1 MEIGLKTRGILTTV
15 SLVLYFVVA
24 LLFVWGVFRSKV
36 SVGGE
41 RLDVVFIRF
50 KKM

>member
-1 MEIGLKTRGILTTV
+1 MEIVLKTRGILTI
-15 SLVLYFVVA
+15 SLVIYFVVT
-24 LLFVWGVFRSKV
+24 LLFVWGVFRNKV

-41 RLDVVFIRF
+41 RLDVVLIRF